1 MSDKDLDE
9 LLDDLNIE
17 DIIDSV
23 KVLQKDIEESTG
35 VKDVMDI
42 KTYFKNLH
50 KTKNL
55 TQKIKELNMN

>member
-1 MSDKDLDE
+1 MTDDDLDE

-42 KTYFKNLH
+42 KAYFKNLH
-50 KTKNL
+50 KAKNL